1 MVLWGKVKSGGEV
14 MGVKCQY
21 EVNLKCPVCGDKMWF
36 LTSSKK
42 VRDRSVQIFKE
53 VHDKCNSG
61 SKANDL
67 PDRKDFS

>member
-1 MVLWGKVKSGGEV
+1 MVA
-14 MGVKCQY
+14 KCQY
-21 EVNLKCPVCGDKMWF
+21 EVNLKCSVCGDKMWF

-61 SKANDL
+61 NKANDL
-67 PDRKDFS
+67 PGR